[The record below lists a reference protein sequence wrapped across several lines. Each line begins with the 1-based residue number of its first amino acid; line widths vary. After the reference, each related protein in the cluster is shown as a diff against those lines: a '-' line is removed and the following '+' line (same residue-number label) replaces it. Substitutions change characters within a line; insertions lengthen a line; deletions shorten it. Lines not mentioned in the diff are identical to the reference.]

1 MHNKPHCFFVFLKI
15 KTIKKLVMKKI
26 MVAVLAL
33 GVLSS
38 GCKVFEK
45 LKKDDGQTT
54 DTMQEDTQAKVFSVP
69 ATTSEVRENPTSD
82 RMYEEPEE
90 TEKPVRVQS
99 ETFTFAQKEDQIKN
113 ESSTYFVIIGSFS
126 SNENANRYKQELIP
140 QGFNPIV
147 LHSETGY
154 YRVCVNSFNEE
165 LEARKRVHQIR
176 NNYPKYADTWLLI
189 KK

>member
-1 MHNKPHCFFVFLKI
+1 
-15 KTIKKLVMKKI
+15 MKKI
-26 MVAVLAL
+26 IFVVLAL

-45 LKKDDGQTT
+45 MKKKDQTET
-54 DTMQEDTQAKVFSVP
+54 ATVQDNSQAKVFSVP
-69 ATTSEVRENPTSD
+69 ATKSQVRENPTSD
-82 RMYEEPEE
+82 RMYEQPEE
-90 TEKPVRVQS
+90 TEKPVRTQA
-99 ETFTFAQKEDQIKN
+99 ENFTFSQKEDQAKN
-113 ESSTYFVIIGSFS
+113 EKNSYFVIIGSFS

-154 YRVCVNSFNEE
+154 YRVCVNSFTDEF
-165 LEARKRVHQIR
+165 EARKRIYQIR
-176 NNYPKYADTWLLI
+176 NDFPQYADTWLLI